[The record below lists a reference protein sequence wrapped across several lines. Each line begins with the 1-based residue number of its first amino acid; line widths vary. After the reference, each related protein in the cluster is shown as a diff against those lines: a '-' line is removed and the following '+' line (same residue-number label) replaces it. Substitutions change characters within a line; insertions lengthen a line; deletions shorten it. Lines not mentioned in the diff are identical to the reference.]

1 MIIRLPTN
9 TIGPGGRPSRPDDN
23 TSLECAAR
31 TTVPINRC
39 ALRTRRA
46 IGFAF
51 GIGTQLFFA
60 VTVWHLYGFLK
71 GPDLPVA
78 VSGNLLFD
86 CALAI
91 LFAIPHSLLLYPAI
105 RSRLTRLIPQAF
117 YGCFYCVATCCT
129 LLPLFGFWQPDRHVI
144 WSAEATVRFGIQA
157 AFFASWGA
165 LFYSLSL
172 TGLGYQ
178 TGWTPWWRWLRN
190 HPAAPR
196 PFQPRGAYRL
206 LRHPVYLSFLGLIWF
221 TPLMTLDRLL
231 LAGIWSLYIATG
243 SWLKDARLVFYLGD
257 TYRAYQA
264 RVPGYIGIPIGPLAR
279 VPMVTPAP
287 TAAQAGNGAIHD
299 LRKAA

>member
-1 MIIRLPTN
+1 MIIRLPHN
-9 TIGPGGRPSRPDDN
+9 TISSEGPSNRSDEH
-23 TSLECAAR
+23 TSLILVAFTEVAVSKR
-31 TTVPINRC
+31 
-39 ALRTRRA
+39 ALQMRKL

-51 GIGTQLFFA
+51 GIATHLLFA
-60 VTVWHLYGFLK
+60 VTVWKLYGFLK
-71 GPDLPVA
+71 GPDGPTS
-78 VSGNLLFD
+78 VSGNLWFD
-86 CALAI
+86 GALAI

-129 LLPLFGFWQPDRHVI
+129 LLPLFEFWQRDRHVI
-144 WSAEATVRFGIQA
+144 WSAEPTVRFGIQA
-157 AFFASWGA
+157 AFFASWGGA
-165 LFYSLSL
+165 LYSLSL

-190 HPAAPR
+190 HRAVPR
-196 PFQPRGAYRL
+196 PFQPHGAYL
-206 LRHPVYLSFLGLIWF
+206 YLRHPVYLSFLGLIWF

-243 SWLKDARLVFYLGD
+243 SCLKDARLVFYLGD

-264 RVPGYIGIPIGPLAR
+264 RVPGYIGVPIGPFAR
-279 VPMVTPAP
+279 VPMVTPMP
-287 TAAQAGNGAIHD
+287 NVAQAGNGAVHN